1 MSSKRALIV
10 DDSKSA
16 RAFLARILSKY
27 EIEVDTAESAEQAIE
42 FLRTGRPDVIFM
54 DHLMPG
60 MDGFQAVQLIKNN
73 PRTATIPIMMYTSQ
87 EGELYVGQARALG
100 AIGVL
105 PKQIQPADVSK
116 VLYQLKLI
124 PDRRNEE
131 QRTFTPA
138 NVPPGAAVTP
148 PPPEAAKPPAPVAPV
163 VPPEWRTMI
172 DTIVRERVGDL
183 RRELAVHLDDQNTRL
198 LADIRTTLQEMAR
211 HEPEPPPPPPPAP
224 APKPWGWVAA
234 AAAALIAIAFG
245 VLWIRAS
252 DAAAIARQ
260 QASVADAEVSRL
272 SADLAAERAEA
283 EAARALLLPAT
294 QGAAEA
300 EGGNQIGDNAV
311 VIARAP
317 VPYGEVPL
325 AGDRLPAMR
334 NALSRLAEQQFTG
347 IVEVRTYPGRFC
359 LVGNPTDGYSL
370 APDETPYAKCDVVG
384 NPAFDGLRPS
394 QRESLAFANL
404 IAENRR
410 ASGGAIDIRVAQG
423 SSEEA
428 VAQYPVPG
436 DRVTAGDWN
445 RAGSL
450 NNRVEIRAFAAR

>member
-1 MSSKRALIV
+1 MTSKRALIV

-124 PDRRNEE
+124 ADRRIEE
-131 QRTFTPA
+131 QRTFTSASEQTGSPVSSAPVQIERPA
-138 NVPPGAAVTP
+138 MPAAV
-148 PPPEAAKPPAPVAPV
+148 APVATA
-163 VPPEWRTMI
+163 EWRTMI
-172 DTIVRERVGDL
+172 DTVVRERVGDL

-198 LADIRTTLQEMAR
+198 LADIRSTLQEMAQ
-211 HEPEPPPPPPPAP
+211 PPAPPPAVVERQ
-224 APKPWGWVAA
+224 KPWGWVAA
-234 AAAALIAIAFG
+234 AAATL
-245 VLWIRAS
+245 
-252 DAAAIARQ
+252 AAIGLGFWAMRATDATNAVQ
-260 QASVADAEVSRL
+260 QQLAVANAEVSRV
-272 SADLAAERAEA
+272 SADLAAERAEV
-283 EAARALLLPAT
+283 EAARALIMPSPDPVNGPAP
-294 QGAAEA
+294 
-300 EGGNQIGDNAV
+300 EGFDT

-325 AGDRLPAMR
+325 SGERLPAMR
-334 NALSRLAEQQFTG
+334 AALTRLADERFAG
-347 IVEVRTYPGRFC
+347 VVEVRTFPGRFC
-359 LVGNPTDGYSL
+359 LMGNSNDGYSL
-370 APDETPYAKCDVVG
+370 APDETPFSKCDVVG
-384 NPAFDGLRPS
+384 NPAYDGARPS

-404 IAENRR
+404 VAENRR
-410 ASGGAIDIRVAQG
+410 VSAGAIDVRVAQG
-423 SSEEA
+423 TPEDA
-428 VAQYPVPG
+428 ATPYPTPG
-436 DRVTAGDWN
+436 DRLTAGEWN
-445 RAGSL
+445 RVGVM
-450 NNRVEIRAFAAR
+450 NNRVEIRALAAR

>member
-1 MSSKRALIV
+1 MTSKRALIV

-124 PDRRNEE
+124 ADRRNEE

-138 NVPPGAAVTP
+138 TPASGAAVTSIAP
-148 PPPEAAKPPAPVAPV
+148 DTERPVAPPVLAPV
-163 VPPEWRTMI
+163 VSPEWRTMI
-172 DTIVRERVGDL
+172 DGVVRERVGDL

-198 LADIRTTLQEMAR
+198 LADIRSTLQEMAQAA
-211 HEPEPPPPPPPAP
+211 PPPAP
-224 APKPWGWVAA
+224 TPVVERQKPWGWVAA
-234 AAAALIAIAFG
+234 AAATI
-245 VLWIRAS
+245 
-252 DAAAIARQ
+252 AAIGLGIWALRSADSAQAFERQ
-260 QASVADAEVSRL
+260 LAVANAEVSRV
-272 SADLAAERAEA
+272 SADLAAERAEIA
-283 EAARALLLPAT
+283 AARALVVPAPDLVN
-294 QGAAEA
+294 GPAP
-300 EGGNQIGDNAV
+300 GGFDT

-325 AGDRLPAMR
+325 AGERLPAMR
-334 NALSRLAEQQFTG
+334 AALTRLADERYAG
-347 IVEVRTYPGRFC
+347 VVEVRTFPGRFC
-359 LVGNPTDGYSL
+359 LMGNANDGYSL
-370 APDETPYAKCDVVG
+370 APDETPFAKCDVVG
-384 NPAFDGLRPS
+384 NPAFDGVRPS

-404 IAENRR
+404 VAENRR
-410 ASGGAIDIRVAQG
+410 VSGGSIDVRVSQG
-423 SSEEA
+423 APEDVST
-428 VAQYPVPG
+428 QYPTPG
-436 DRVTAGDWN
+436 DRLTAGEWN
-445 RAGSL
+445 RVGVL
-450 NNRVEIRAFAAR
+450 NNRVEIRALAAR